1 MNELPEDWEPG
12 NNIKWQSGTQGRAK
26 VMAASM
32 LLILA
37 AVSLATVCAAL
48 FSSCVRLQNR
58 GEMFEKGIFE
68 KGDSI
73 TNV

>member
-1 MNELPEDWEPG
+1 MDNDLPEDWEPG
-12 NNIKWQSGTQGRAK
+12 NNIKWEQGTQGRAK

-32 LLILA
+32 LMILVV
-37 AVSLATVCAAL
+37 VSFLAVCAAL
-48 FSSCVRLQNR
+48 LSSCTRFQNR

-73 TNV
+73 S